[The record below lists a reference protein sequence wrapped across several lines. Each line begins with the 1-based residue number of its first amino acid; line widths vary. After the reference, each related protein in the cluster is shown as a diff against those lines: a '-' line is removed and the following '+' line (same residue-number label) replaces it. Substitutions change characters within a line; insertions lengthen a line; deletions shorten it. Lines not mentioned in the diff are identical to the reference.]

1 MTAKGLCAAVMN
13 TDPITFTTLTG
24 PPAVSTVTRP
34 RPGARA
40 AMLAGRSRRG
50 SDWSSG

>member
-1 MTAKGLCAAVMN
+1 MTANGLCAAVMK
-13 TDPITFTTLTG
+13 TDPITLTTLTG
-24 PPAVSTVTRP
+24 PAAVSTVTSP

-50 SDWSSG
+50 SASSSG